1 MDLFIQEADPHKTG
15 KVIYKDFI
23 KLMLNWLI
31 INEKFY
37 FVIFIY
43 EFFKMPNSCK

>member
-23 KLMLNWLI
+23 KVLMNWLI
-31 INEKFY
+31 INENFY

-43 EFFKMPNSCK
+43 KFFKILNALK